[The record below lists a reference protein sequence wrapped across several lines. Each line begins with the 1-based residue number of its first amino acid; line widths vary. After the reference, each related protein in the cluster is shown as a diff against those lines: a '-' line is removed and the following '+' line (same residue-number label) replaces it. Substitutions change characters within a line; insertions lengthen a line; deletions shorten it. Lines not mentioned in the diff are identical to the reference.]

1 MNTMRAVVW
10 EGPQRLRLA
19 TLPRPA
25 LLEPDDA
32 LLRVTHAS
40 TCGTDLH
47 IYRGA
52 VPGFEPGT
60 VIGHEFVG
68 EVAAVGPAVKLLRPG
83 LRAACAD
90 FIACGACAQCAAGR
104 HAQCGERRLF
114 GFSGLQ
120 PRLDGGLAEYVRVPR
135 ADVALSPLAD
145 GADPRFGLLSGDVMP
160 TALGALQRL
169 ALAPGER
176 LAVVG
181 AGPVGVLTAWL
192 AARRGVDVLLLEAN
206 PARAARALSGG
217 LAVAEIAAGQPL
229 SDAGPGLAGVFD
241 AAVDAVGGERG
252 LKTALAALR
261 PRGRLVGAGSQ
272 AGRFE
277 LDWGALMQREIS
289 LQFVIGDP
297 IGLRGEVEAA
307 MADCAPALELMF
319 SDRLRLDEVPD
330 YFAALC
336 RRERFK
342 ALVEVAGEAA

>member
-1 MNTMRAVVW
+1 MKAVVW

-25 LLEPDDA
+25 LLAPDDA

-68 EVAAVGPAVKLLRPG
+68 EVAAVGAAVRRLRPG
-83 LRAACAD
+83 QRAACAD
-90 FIACGACAQCAAGR
+90 FVACGECESCAAGR

-135 ADVALSPLAD
+135 ADVALSPLAA

-192 AARRGVDVLLLEAN
+192 AARRGVEALLLEAS
-206 PARAARALSGG
+206 PARAARARGG
-217 LAVAEIAAGQPL
+217 GWRWRRSRPGGPCRTRRRAWPARSTPRWTRWAAK
-229 SDAGPGLAGVFD
+229 
-241 AAVDAVGGERG
+241 AA
-252 LKTALAALR
+252 
-261 PRGRLVGAGSQ
+261 
-272 AGRFE
+272 
-277 LDWGALMQREIS
+277 
-289 LQFVIGDP
+289 
-297 IGLRGEVEAA
+297 
-307 MADCAPALELMF
+307 
-319 SDRLRLDEVPD
+319 
-330 YFAALC
+330 
-336 RRERFK
+336 
-342 ALVEVAGEAA
+342 

>member
-19 TLPRPA
+19 MLPRPA
-25 LLEPDDA
+25 LREPDDA
-32 LLRVTHAS
+32 LLRVSHAS

-83 LRAACAD
+83 QRAACAD
-90 FIACGACAQCAAGR
+90 FVACGACAPCAAGR

-135 ADVALSPLAD
+135 ADVALTPLAD
-145 GADPRFGLLSGDVMP
+145 GADPRFGLLSGDALP

-169 ALAPGER
+169 VLAPGER
-176 LAVVG
+176 LAVIG

-192 AARRGVDVLLLEAN
+192 AARRGVEVLLLEAN
-206 PARAARALSGG
+206 PARAARARRGG

-229 SDAGPGLAGVFD
+229 SDAAPGLAGAFD
-241 AAVDAVGGERG
+241 AAVDAVGGESG

-297 IGLRGEVEAA
+297 IGLRGDVGAA
-307 MADCAPALELMF
+307 MAVCAPALDLMF

-330 YFAALC
+330 YFAALY

-342 ALVEVAGEAA
+342 ALVCVAEEMA